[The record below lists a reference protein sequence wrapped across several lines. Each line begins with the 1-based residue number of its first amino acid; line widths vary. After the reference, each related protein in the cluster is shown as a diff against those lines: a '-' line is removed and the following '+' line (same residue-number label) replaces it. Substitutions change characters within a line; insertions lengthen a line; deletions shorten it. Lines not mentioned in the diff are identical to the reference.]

1 MTLFR
6 GVVEGLETIDW
17 LKIVW
22 KIEDN
27 LTWENIYYGALL
39 GCIGQALSG
48 IGVFVDM
55 YFEEDVVAKAAYEVG
70 LKNSCFRRNNR
81 RS

>member
-27 LTWENIYYGALL
+27 LARENIYYGALL

-48 IGVFVDM
+48 
-55 YFEEDVVAKAAYEVG
+55 
-70 LKNSCFRRNNR
+70 
-81 RS
+81 